1 MQARYGARTDT
12 LSVKIEEQ
20 LLSIQRET
28 FQRRPRLLA
37 LGSLP
42 LAMASAAASPS
53 QVLYVNNLNDKLHV
67 ENVLKRQL
75 YRLFSQYGKIA
86 EVVAFKGLKGR
97 GQAWIVFN
105 DVNAATSA
113 LRSKQG
119 FNFYDKPLRIA
130 FAKTKPDSV
139 LLAEKVAQGKSAAA
153 AESSSNKKR
162 KAKDVDGGEKPPSKK

>member
-1 MQARYGARTDT
+1 MEKA
-12 LSVKIEEQ
+12 LPSS
-20 LLSIQRET
+20 SI
-28 FQRRPRLLA
+28 
-37 LGSLP
+37 LGP
-42 LAMASAAASPS
+42 LAMASTEVSPS

-75 YRLFSQYGKIA
+75 YRLFTQYGKVS

-119 FNFYDKPLRIA
+119 FLFYDKPLRIA
-130 FAKTKPDSV
+130 FAKTKPNSV
-139 LLAEKVAQGKSAAA
+139 LLAEKVEKGKIA

-162 KAKDVDGGEKPPSKK
+162 KAKDVDGGQQPPSKK

>member
-1 MQARYGARTDT
+1 
-12 LSVKIEEQ
+12 
-20 LLSIQRET
+20 
-28 FQRRPRLLA
+28 
-37 LGSLP
+37 
-42 LAMASAAASPS
+42 MASTEVSPS

-75 YRLFSQYGKIA
+75 YRLFTQYGKVS

-119 FNFYDKPLRIA
+119 FLFYDKPLRIA
-130 FAKTKPDSV
+130 FAKTKPNSV
-139 LLAEKVAQGKSAAA
+139 LLAEKVEKGKIA

-162 KAKDVDGGEKPPSKK
+162 KAKDVDGGQQPPSKK